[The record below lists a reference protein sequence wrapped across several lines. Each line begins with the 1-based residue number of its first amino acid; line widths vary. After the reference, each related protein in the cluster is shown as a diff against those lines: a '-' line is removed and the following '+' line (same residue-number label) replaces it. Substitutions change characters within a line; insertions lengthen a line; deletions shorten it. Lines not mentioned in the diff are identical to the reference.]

1 MIEQTTP
8 RRTRAKVFSALATQG
23 RTASRKE
30 EEKSGVSTGKQRR
43 WLHFRIGVLTLGII
57 MLFGAVLNR
66 MFDLQVEETDLDEMA
81 QRQVE
86 GSVTLGAGGENHL
99 DGHRG
104 FIFDRQGYELAI
116 SVEVPSV
123 YAHPKQIEDK
133 HEAARQLAAVLGG
146 SPDTIY
152 AKLEKERSFVWLDRK
167 ITPSQGDAIREL
179 KLRGIGLKRAS
190 KRYYPAQDI
199 AGQII
204 GFAGTDNV
212 GLAGVEAAFDEELR
226 GGVIELK
233 GLRDAR
239 GKLLLTLESPRLND
253 LEGGSV
259 VLSIDQRIQ
268 RITEAALERTATEF
282 KAKNAIGIVMDPKTG
297 EILSMATWPRFNP
310 NRFNDFETTDWRN
323 RAVLDVYEPGSVFK
337 LLLYAAALD
346 AGVVKPH
353 EPIDQEHGKMRFSSE
368 VTLSDT
374 HVIKSLDAEG
384 VVVQSSNIGA
394 YKIAKRLGREAF
406 YQKILDFGFNAK
418 TDIGVPGESVG
429 IVWPPKRW
437 AEITFANIAFGQGI
451 SVSPIQLAMA
461 VSVIANDG
469 ELMKPLLF
477 KEVRDR
483 EGNVIKTWEPEVKR
497 RVVSPEAA
505 RLTRIAMEKVVTEGT
520 GMRAWVDGYRVGGK
534 TGTPQKVD
542 PRTKKYGNK
551 WMANFV
557 GFAPVDN
564 PDIVVVILIDE
575 PKVSHLGGMVAAPAF
590 AEIVSQVLPYR
601 GIQPEAVYAGNN
613 ITFPT
618 RVEPADPLTD
628 AEWELASEPPPG
640 MLRVPDFMGLSL
652 ADTLTAARD
661 AGLTIEPE
669 STGFVVDQWP
679 AKGAEVAVGT
689 PVQVTLARQ
698 YRQSHLGY
706 AQQ

>member
-1 MIEQTTP
+1 MTEQTTP
-8 RRTRAKVFSALATQG
+8 RPRSRVYSALATQG
-23 RTASRKE
+23 RNVSRKP
-30 EEKSGVSTGKQRR
+30 EEKSAAATAKQRR
-43 WLHFRIGVLTLGII
+43 WLHIRIGVLTLVIVA
-57 MLFGAVLNR
+57 LFGAVLNR
-66 MFDLQVEETDLDEMA
+66 MFDLQVEETNLDEMA
-81 QRQVE
+81 QRQVQ

-104 FIFDRQGYELAI
+104 FIFDRNGYELAI
-116 SVEVPSV
+116 SVEVPSL

-133 HEAARQLAAVLGG
+133 RAVAKQLGEVLGVN
-146 SPDTIY
+146 PDTLF
-152 AKLEKERSFVWLDRK
+152 AKLEKDRAFVWLDRK
-167 ITPSQGDAIREL
+167 ITPAQGDAIREL
-179 KLRGIGLKRAS
+179 KLRGVGLKRAS

-212 GLAGVEAAFDEELR
+212 GLAGVESAFDDELR

-239 GKLLLTLESPRLND
+239 GQLLLTLESPRLND
-253 LEGGSV
+253 LEGASV

-268 RITEAALERTATEF
+268 QITEAAIERTANEF
-282 KAKNAIGIVMDPKTG
+282 KAKNAIGIVMDPNTG
-297 EILSMATWPRFNP
+297 EVLSMATWPRFNP
-310 NRFNDFETTDWRN
+310 NRFGDFETTDWRN

-337 LLLYAAALD
+337 PLLYAAALD

-353 EPIDQEHGKMRFSSE
+353 EPIDQEHGRLRFSSE
-368 VTLSDT
+368 VEISDT
-374 HVIKSLDAEG
+374 HVIKNLDAEQM
-384 VVVQSSNIGA
+384 VVQSSNIGA
-394 YKIAKRLGREAF
+394 YKIAKRMGREAF

-429 IVWPPKRW
+429 IVWPPKKW

-461 VSVIANDG
+461 VSVIANGG
-469 ELMKPLLF
+469 ELVKPLLF
-477 KEVRDR
+477 KEVRDKQ
-483 EGNVIKTWEPEVKR
+483 GNLIKTWEPEVKR

-520 GMRAWVDGYRVGGK
+520 GLRAWVDGYRVGGK

-564 PDIVVVILIDE
+564 PDIVVVIMIDE
-575 PKVSHLGGMVAAPAF
+575 PKVSHLGGIVAAPAF

-601 GIQPEAVYAGNN
+601 GIQPEAVYAGSNVS
-613 ITFPT
+613 FPT
-618 RVEPADPLTD
+618 RVEPTD
-628 AEWELASEPPPG
+628 ALIDAPWEDTSELGPNRV
-640 MLRVPDFMGLSL
+640 RVPDFMGLSL
-652 ADTLTAARD
+652 ADALTAAQD
-661 AGLTIEPE
+661 AGVTLEPE
-669 STGFVVDQWP
+669 ATGFVVDQWP
-679 AKGAEVAVGT
+679 AKGAEVESGT
-689 PVQVTLARQ
+689 PIQVTLARQ